1 VKYKDSVFIKKATY
15 DEMIQMNLKV
25 MDSSAIAL
33 AKDNNLILKVVSLY
47 DK

>member
-1 VKYKDSVFIKKATY
+1 MQKD
-15 DEMIQMNLKV
+15 LKV

>member
-1 VKYKDSVFIKKATY
+1 
-15 DEMIQMNLKV
+15 MIQKNLKV

-33 AKDNNLILKVVSLY
+33 AKDNNLVLRVISLY

>member
-1 VKYKDSVFIKKATY
+1 
-15 DEMIQMNLKV
+15 LKV

-47 DK
+47 DKWAILKAIRWKDIWTTISV